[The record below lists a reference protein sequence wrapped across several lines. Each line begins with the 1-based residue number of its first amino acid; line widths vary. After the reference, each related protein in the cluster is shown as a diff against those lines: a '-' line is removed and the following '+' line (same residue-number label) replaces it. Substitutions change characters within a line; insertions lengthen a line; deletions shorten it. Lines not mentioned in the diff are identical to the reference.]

1 MGFMISRLVRAAQVS
16 GLAQPVNER
25 TRKDGKSGC
34 SGQGFTPDF
43 AHMWKMVDTFPLDH
57 PSPQHPDTSL
67 PGEWKTV
74 RVFVSST
81 FDDFY
86 SEREVLVKKV
96 FPDLREWC
104 EARGLSLVECDLR
117 WGVPKDSSSTTIIAT
132 CLEELDRC
140 QQDTHGNPLM
150 LVMVGSRVGWVPT
163 AEDVSMEIREQYQW
177 VPGMSV
183 TGMEIVHGAYRSCN
197 PNALFCFRDPS
208 FIEEL
213 PADMLTRFQDGS
225 TRSQEFLHALKEK
238 VCCRFPK
245 EQTLLY
251 QCHVKGTDE
260 SSGMQKVQLDG
271 LEHFS
276 SSVLQFLE
284 KRISETFPGYQ
295 QVLAQR
301 AGQSQPSWQQVEEAQ
316 HRLYL
321 QQKCQLVLGR
331 QQEVDAVLAYLQ
343 ASTEDLQDRQ
353 ESWRDSIRGKQ
364 GHEQDD
370 RTAPLQSEDIE
381 TQKDT
386 YTMESPDSHSSKEQV
401 KGETRKVPG
410 SNKTPVQ
417 DGIGEVPRSASG
429 DAQVEEHYSEQVGS
443 RYSEAGRPEE
453 SEKTQ
458 DYLSSSMQ
466 KKNGGAEHPAVQRIF
481 PFMIT
486 AQPGMG
492 KSALM
497 AMCIT
502 EALKLPNVSV
512 FFHFVGCSPSSVEL
526 INLAQRLCCHL
537 ILDKQAREDVLEK
550 LKEAASKE
558 LLREILREQLKDV
571 LSRSTFPVI
580 FIDAINQLSMPS
592 DATEVLDWLS
602 EEDFLPPTCR
612 SIVSTTDLTVVSPFI
627 QRLEPLSAE
636 SAQNLATTYLAR
648 FNKRLSPDQL
658 QLLMLKSSSQNPLW
672 LTLAC
677 EELRVFGVFER
688 VTQLIEGFPDGL
700 QGMLSNI
707 VNRLVRENT
716 PLVKELLC
724 LLCFCF
730 SGVLEKDVQQ
740 VMAQRSG
747 SEHLPMMHWA
757 EVRRAVKSLL
767 RFGRNAKGMDTLAFF
782 HSCVTEA
789 VKQSLLVEKEI
800 QQKYLLSLADYFEYR
815 CADEAT
821 VVMEVPRLLK
831 EGCFNARLVNFLRKD
846 QRSRFLPAN
855 VKYKYLKDLR
865 CTQPTRPGFMRQPA
879 LICSMCAVRSGAF
892 GQLFLN
898 GKSCVMCG
906 QTVLALGKEA
916 YVCHLHYRFGMTECF
931 VCKSH
936 IHLPKSAVPALLC
949 HYCAI
954 FSWCAVIKV

>member
-648 FNKRLSPDQL
+648 FNK
-658 QLLMLKSSSQNPLW
+658 
-672 LTLAC
+672 
-677 EELRVFGVFER
+677 
-688 VTQLIEGFPDGL
+688 
-700 QGMLSNI
+700 
-707 VNRLVRENT
+707 
-716 PLVKELLC
+716 
-724 LLCFCF
+724 
-730 SGVLEKDVQQ
+730 
-740 VMAQRSG
+740 
-747 SEHLPMMHWA
+747 
-757 EVRRAVKSLL
+757 
-767 RFGRNAKGMDTLAFF
+767 
-782 HSCVTEA
+782 A

>member
-1 MGFMISRLVRAAQVS
+1 MGFMTSRPARDAPVS
-16 GLAQPVNER
+16 NLARPEKER
-25 TRKDGKSGC
+25 PKADGKSSC
-34 SGQGFTPDF
+34 CGQSFTPDVD
-43 AHMWKMVDTFPLDH
+43 HMWKMVDAFPPADR
-57 PSPQHPDTSL
+57 SSRHPDTSL

-96 FPDLREWC
+96 FPELREWC
-104 EARGLSLVECDLR
+104 EVRGLSLVECDLR

-140 QQDTHGNPLM
+140 QQDTYGNPLM

-163 AEDVSMEIREQYQW
+163 AEDVSVEIMEQYQW

-183 TGMEIVHGAYRSCN
+183 TGMEIVHGAYRNCN

-208 FIEEL
+208 FIEKL
-213 PADMLTRFQDGS
+213 PADMLVRFQDGS
-225 TRSQEFLHALKEK
+225 TRSQEFLHALKEN

-251 QCHVKGTDE
+251 QCQVKGTDE
-260 SSGMQKVQLDG
+260 SSGMQKVQLG
-271 LEHFS
+271 SLEHFS

-301 AGQSQPSWQQVEEAQ
+301 AGQSHPSWQQMEEA
-316 HRLYL
+316 HHKLYL

-331 QQEVDAVLAYLQ
+331 QQEVDAVLAFLR
-343 ASTEDLQDRQ
+343 ASTKELQERQ
-353 ESWRDSIRGKQ
+353 ESWRDSISGKQ
-364 GHEQDD
+364 GHKQDD
-370 RTAPLQSEDIE
+370 RTAALNSECIE
-381 TQKDT
+381 TQKET
-386 YTMESPDSHSSKEQV
+386 YTTESQDPDSNEEQV
-401 KGETRKVPG
+401 KDDTRKLLG
-410 SNKTPVQ
+410 IMKTPMQ
-417 DGIGEVPRSASG
+417 DGIGEVPRPASS
-429 DAQVEEHYSEQVGS
+429 DVQVEEDTNEQGGS
-443 RYSEAGRPEE
+443 RSSEPNRQKG
-453 SEKTQ
+453 SEIPQ
-458 DYLSSSMQ
+458 DPLSSNIQ
-466 KKNGGAEHPAVQRIF
+466 KVNGGAEHPAMQRIF
-481 PFMIT
+481 PYVVT
-486 AQPGMG
+486 AHPGMG

-526 INLAQRLCCHL
+526 LNLVQRLCCHL
-537 ILDKQAREDVLEK
+537 IVDKQAREDVLEK
-550 LKEAASKE
+550 LKEAVSKE
-558 LLREILREQLKDV
+558 ILREILREQLKDV
-571 LSRSTFPVI
+571 QSRSTFPVI

-592 DATEVLDWLS
+592 DATEILDWLS
-602 EEDFLPPTCR
+602 DEDFLPPTCR
-612 SIVSTTDLTVVSPFI
+612 CIVSTTDLTVVSPFV

-636 SAQNLATTYLAR
+636 CAQNLATTYLAR
-648 FNKRLSPDQL
+648 FNKRLSPGQL
-658 QLLMLKSSSQNPLW
+658 QLLMLKRSSQNPLW

-688 VTQLIEGFPDGL
+688 VTQLIEGFPDSLEGL
-700 QGMLSNI
+700 LSNI
-707 VNRLVRENT
+707 VNRLVKENT
-716 PLVKELLC
+716 LLVKELLC
-724 LLCFCF
+724 LLYFCV

-747 SEHLPMMHWA
+747 SEQLPMMHWA
-757 EVRRAVKSLL
+757 EVRRAVKCLL

-789 VKQSLLVEKEI
+789 VKQSLLMEKEV
-800 QQKYLLSLADYFEYR
+800 QQGYLQSLADYFEYR
-815 CADEAT
+815 CADKAT

-846 QRSRFLPAN
+846 QRARVLPAN
-855 VKYKYLKDLR
+855 VKYRYLKDLR
-865 CTQPTRPGFMRQPA
+865 CTRPTGPGFMRQPA

-931 VCKSH
+931 ICRSH